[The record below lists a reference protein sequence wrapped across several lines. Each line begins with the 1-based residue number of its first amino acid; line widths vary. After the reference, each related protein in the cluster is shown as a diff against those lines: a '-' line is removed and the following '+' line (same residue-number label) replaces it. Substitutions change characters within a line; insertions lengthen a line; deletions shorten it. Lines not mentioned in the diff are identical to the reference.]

1 MNCEVCQLKELEV
14 EHFEIREVLRYSCY
28 MSVGNDI
35 VLIMKVQCGDVELE
49 KKIDEK
55 IEQFISWVEKRPNKK
70 SQVCISFY
78 EVKNKHPSWFTNK
91 TERLYWEQWYINLNV
106 SHQPKA
112 HLGKSH
118 HSKIV
123 VDPGETSLDERSARR
138 AALESSLREV
148 LFQII
153 KFVNEKKDHV
163 PPISDGVSCF
173 PYEITIPS
181 SSDSAFG
188 MDMIKRMLHTG
199 CASNFHIPRSNKLSN
214 MLTKLNRLYHHPF
227 LHFFPK
233 NLIFTLT
240 QMKKQHLVLVHG
252 TNHGAWCWYKL
263 ITRLKSA
270 GHRVT
275 ALDLGGSGVN
285 FGQVFSID
293 DYVKPLVQFMA
304 HLPEEERVILVG
316 HSYGGIPISLAM
328 EKFPSK
334 ILVAVFVAAFM
345 PSISSPP
352 ANVVLELSRRMSM
365 ESLMDSK
372 FDWTNEANDG
382 RNLVMFGPH
391 HMRTSIY
398 QNCQPEV
405 FP

>member
-14 EHFEIREVLRYSCY
+14 EHFEIREVLRCILHT
-28 MSVGNDI
+28 VVFHRALGLVRPKVIDLELFDI
-35 VLIMKVQCGDVELE
+35 TYVQCGDVELE

-123 VDPGETSLDERSARR
+123 VDPGGITLTSTETSLDERSARR

-199 CASNFHIPRSNKLSN
+199 QPN
-214 MLTKLNRLYHHPF
+214 ML
-227 LHFFPK
+227 
-233 NLIFTLT
+233 
-240 QMKKQHLVLVHG
+240 
-252 TNHGAWCWYKL
+252 
-263 ITRLKSA
+263 S
-270 GHRVT
+270 
-275 ALDLGGSGVN
+275 
-285 FGQVFSID
+285 
-293 DYVKPLVQFMA
+293 
-304 HLPEEERVILVG
+304 
-316 HSYGGIPISLAM
+316 
-328 EKFPSK
+328 
-334 ILVAVFVAAFM
+334 
-345 PSISSPP
+345 
-352 ANVVLELSRRMSM
+352 
-365 ESLMDSK
+365 
-372 FDWTNEANDG
+372 
-382 RNLVMFGPH
+382 
-391 HMRTSIY
+391 
-398 QNCQPEV
+398 
-405 FP
+405 